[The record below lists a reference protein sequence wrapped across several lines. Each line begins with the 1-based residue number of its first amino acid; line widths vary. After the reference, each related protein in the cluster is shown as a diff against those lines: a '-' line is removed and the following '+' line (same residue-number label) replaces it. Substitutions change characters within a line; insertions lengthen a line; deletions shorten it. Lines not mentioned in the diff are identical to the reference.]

1 MAGKV
6 AFMVKFLS
14 VAAVVV
20 CVFQAIHVELI
31 RNQVRLFLAAT
42 RSVNEAEKES
52 IHRDDLKNI
61 FHTTDDLNDLQ
72 LPNKVIKSQKPH
84 DLNDLQ
90 PPHYH
95 NDHQPPHDHNDH
107 QPPHDHQ
114 RPHQYPKNIF
124 VLSSAGRSGSSLLG
138 SLVASLGRAMYIFE
152 PLRTLRNIRYESV
165 TKDEALVE
173 LRRNFQCDLRYN
185 LSKSHFYIGTISY
198 RESDECG
205 PFYSENR
212 RTSEAIRMAGQ
223 VCNRV
228 PVKIIKT
235 IRCRLQWISELLQD
249 TNIDMKV
256 IHLVRD
262 PRGTMMSMYKT
273 KFPDVS
279 QKNLCPGLR
288 QDLQHKQFMME
299 RFPGRYM
306 FIKGDVLR
314 LFFHGHNEHKKTVND
329 SASEVAASVISFW
342 NKARIPTITEKSIG
356 RKVVDLFLMW
366 KGLKK
371 NCTRT
376 TDTQRKKEETFCDEL
391 EDLFDVAHPKA
402 MQLLTIKEDRAFLA
416 AQREKGRRGVMAGV
430 DKKIACSIK
439 RREESKSKQSLQ
451 QNQAS
456 SALEYDEL
464 GSSSETE
471 SQSSSSS
478 STSSLAI
485 SPVVSSSNRKRAT
498 LKVITPELSS
508 TLDRT
513 GISHRSALRI
523 TSEIFRFLKGEGK
536 VSRSTN
542 SSSSASPSQDIPRC
556 VREFLHTHMEKTV
569 RNPYST
575 FRNTATTWQKW
586 RSLISQKSLM
596 TWERECSDV
605 LHMMGHR
612 IFGSVD
618 NARNLSLSL
627 FVGA

>member
-152 PLRTLRNIRYESV
+152 PLRTLRNIR
-165 TKDEALVE
+165 
-173 LRRNFQCDLRYN
+173 
-185 LSKSHFYIGTISY
+185 
-198 RESDECG
+198 ESDECG

-306 FIKGDVLR
+306 FIKY
-314 LFFHGHNEHKKTVND
+314 
-329 SASEVAASVISFW
+329 
-342 NKARIPTITEKSIG
+342 
-356 RKVVDLFLMW
+356 
-366 KGLKK
+366 
-371 NCTRT
+371 
-376 TDTQRKKEETFCDEL
+376 
-391 EDLFDVAHPKA
+391 EDLCQDPYGK
-402 MQLLTIKEDRAFLA
+402 
-416 AQREKGRRGVMAGV
+416 
-430 DKKIACSIK
+430 
-439 RREESKSKQSLQ
+439 
-451 QNQAS
+451 
-456 SALEYDEL
+456 
-464 GSSSETE
+464 
-471 SQSSSSS
+471 
-478 STSSLAI
+478 
-485 SPVVSSSNRKRAT
+485 
-498 LKVITPELSS
+498 
-508 TLDRT
+508 
-513 GISHRSALRI
+513 

-556 VREFLHTHMEKTV
+556 VQEFLHTHMHNAKG
-569 RNPYST
+569 NPYST
-575 FRNTATTWQKW
+575 YRNTATTWQKW
-586 RSLISQKSLM
+586 RSSISQKSLM

>member
-306 FIKGDVLR
+306 FIKY
-314 LFFHGHNEHKKTVND
+314 
-329 SASEVAASVISFW
+329 
-342 NKARIPTITEKSIG
+342 
-356 RKVVDLFLMW
+356 
-366 KGLKK
+366 
-371 NCTRT
+371 
-376 TDTQRKKEETFCDEL
+376 
-391 EDLFDVAHPKA
+391 EDLCQDPYGK
-402 MQLLTIKEDRAFLA
+402 
-416 AQREKGRRGVMAGV
+416 
-430 DKKIACSIK
+430 
-439 RREESKSKQSLQ
+439 
-451 QNQAS
+451 
-456 SALEYDEL
+456 
-464 GSSSETE
+464 
-471 SQSSSSS
+471 
-478 STSSLAI
+478 
-485 SPVVSSSNRKRAT
+485 
-498 LKVITPELSS
+498 
-508 TLDRT
+508 
-513 GISHRSALRI
+513 

-556 VREFLHTHMEKTV
+556 VQEFLHTHMHNAKG
-569 RNPYST
+569 NPYST
-575 FRNTATTWQKW
+575 YRNTATTWQKW
-586 RSLISQKSLM
+586 RSSISQKSLM